1 MPAQL
6 QKTPEDV
13 AASEKYDDGNP
24 GQHYLLEYIEP
35 PNKLSD
41 KISYRELG
49 PGAVHPVE
57 KAERQ
62 VEYLSMDFAEW
73 LTNDIENL
81 QQRWRDLKSDA
92 EKEEMFTQFNRAVHN
107 VKGGAGMLKYEDAGA
122 LAAALSCLTE
132 RTQDIDIYLAAIDLM
147 VQAICV
153 SATGS
158 HAGSLGEENI
168 IDELCDG
175 FSLIIKSELV
185 QTA

>member
-1 MPAQL
+1 MPAQSP
-6 QKTPEDV
+6 KIPEDDEL
-13 AASEKYDDGNP
+13 SKTHKENNS

-35 PNKLSD
+35 PSKLSD
-41 KISYRELG
+41 KISYKELG

-73 LTNDIENL
+73 AANDIEKL
-81 QQRWRDLKSDA
+81 RQRWRDLKSDA
-92 EKEEMFTQFNRAVHN
+92 EKEETFTQFNKAVHN

-147 VQAICV
+147 VQAICI
-153 SATGS
+153 SATGHQS
-158 HAGSLGEENI
+158 EENTVN
-168 IDELCDG
+168 DLCDG
-175 FSLIIKSELV
+175 FSLIIKDELV
-185 QTA
+185 QSS